1 MKKYFKRSGLLHYK
15 KGVPSKLNKA
25 FYNRTIDAAFIS
37 SIKAKGKKSGS
48 LGIVA
53 NREVKSVFVILG
65 ESKLDSESETSNVL
79 AKVLGLSGE
88 VIIGD
93 KALKR
98 YLQNPE
104 GMIDLATAWYQ
115 KTKLPFVFGILCYN
129 KGYNKKFEEKFLRT
143 KVKIP
148 QYILNAEAKSRGIK
162 PQEILW
168 YLQFI
173 SYRIGYKEKRSLK
186 KFYKY
191 AMRSSADAL

>member
-1 MKKYFKRSGLLHYK
+1 MKKYFKRNALLHYK

-25 FYNRTIDAAFIS
+25 FYNRQIDAAFIS
-37 SIKAKGKKSGS
+37 SIKAKGKKSGN

-53 NREVKSVFVILG
+53 NGKVMSVFVILG
-65 ESKLDSESETSNVL
+65 EKKFDNESETSNAL

-104 GMIDLATAWYQ
+104 AMVDLATSWHE
-115 KTKLPFVFGILCYN
+115 KTGLPFVFGILCYN
-129 KGYNKKFEEKFLRT
+129 KGYNKKFEEKFLKT

-148 QYILNAEAKSRGIK
+148 QYILKAEAKSRGMDPK
-162 PQEILW
+162 DILW

-173 SYRIGYKEKRSLK
+173 SYEIGLDERRSLK
-186 KFYKY
+186 MFYKCVMKSC
-191 AMRSSADAL
+191 AQAL